1 MRHHSPPYLSSIQW
15 IGFSS
20 SASPRPN
27 AKGNAQSG
35 NEHQSKA
42 NNQAANSPD
51 KTEASTSK
59 LKTESGS
66 ATDSATTR
74 RNGGSKRIA
83 FSDSE
88 SDSDLE
94 ELSRDDLVNLVA
106 EKEQLLG
113 IKQDELEQM
122 KDKVLRTLAEMENVK
137 DRTRRESENSKKFAI
152 QVLVL
157 LSVVFLV

>member
-1 MRHHSPPYLSSIQW
+1 MRHHSAPCLSSIQW
-15 IGFSS
+15 FGFSS
-20 SASPRPN
+20 STSPQPN
-27 AKGNAQSG
+27 AKENAQSG
-35 NEHQSKA
+35 NEHESKA
-42 NNQAANSPD
+42 NNEAANSRD

-59 LKTESGS
+59 VKTELGS

-74 RNGGSKRIA
+74 RRGGSKRVA

-88 SDSDLE
+88 SDSDWE

-113 IKQDELEQM
+113 IKQEELEQM

-157 LSVVFLV
+157 LSIAFLV